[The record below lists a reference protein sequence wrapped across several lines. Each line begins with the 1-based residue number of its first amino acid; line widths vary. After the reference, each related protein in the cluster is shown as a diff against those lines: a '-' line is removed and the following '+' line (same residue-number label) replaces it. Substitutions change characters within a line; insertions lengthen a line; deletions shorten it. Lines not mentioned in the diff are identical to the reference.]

1 VTWTLIIIFGAVTF
15 LTRLAGL
22 IVPQERLPHWFT
34 SFAKVLPG
42 AVLGALIA
50 VQTFGGP
57 ERILTVDAR
66 LLGVGIAAI
75 LALRGL
81 PLGVVILASMAV
93 TALARALLGF
103 A

>member
-1 VTWTLIIIFGAVTF
+1 VSWTFIVIFGVVTF
-15 LTRLAGL
+15 LTRLTGL
-22 IVPQERLPHWFT
+22 IVPQGRLPVWFT

-50 VQTFGGP
+50 VQTLGAAD
-57 ERILTVDAR
+57 RMLAIDAR
-66 LLGVGIAAI
+66 LLGVALAGL

-81 PLGVVILASMAV
+81 PLGLVILASMAV
-93 TALARALLGF
+93 TALARAFLGF